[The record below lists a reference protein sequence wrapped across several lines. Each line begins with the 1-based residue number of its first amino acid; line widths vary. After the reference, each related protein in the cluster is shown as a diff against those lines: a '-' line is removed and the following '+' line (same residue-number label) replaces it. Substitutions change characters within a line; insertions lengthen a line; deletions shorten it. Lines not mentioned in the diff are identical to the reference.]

1 MIKSDGAMS
10 AYYDLPKNAKTL
22 NDIMEW
28 KGDTH
33 WLGDSVQL
41 VNIFK
46 AAWRW
51 GTKDGTD
58 KPYDA
63 RKLLYSAARLL
74 MKHAGKEAL
83 NKTLR
88 DMLDDEQFRPDHM
101 VPVPD
106 TAIEDWQKKAILA
119 GFQLVNPFD
128 PKCGIATKVD
138 TVADSPGTTQ
148 SGWLRPKDWRHL

>member
-88 DMLDDEQFRPDHM
+88 DMLDDEQFR
-101 VPVPD
+101 VEPVYRDPFNQ
-106 TAIEDWQKKAILA
+106 ALSERLA
-119 GFQLVNPFD
+119 EAGGVF
-128 PKCGIATKVD
+128 K
-138 TVADSPGTTQ
+138 
-148 SGWLRPKDWRHL
+148 RDWRHL